1 MKDYFAGFEQGNSVG
16 IVFND
21 GKSEKNKVLRG
32 KVFGNVAKY
41 PSEWVQN
48 VNADVPVMQG
58 SFLVCLNPETKR
70 LGVIEL
76 NTFVKKYGWTIV
88 KVKRTRFEERPSKA
102 LSMVLEQSIAM
113 EDICC
118 EQKY

>member
-16 IVFND
+16 VVFND
-21 GKSEKNKVLRG
+21 GNSDKNKVLRG
-32 KVFGNVAKY
+32 KVFGNIAKY
-41 PSEWVQN
+41 PADWVQN
-48 VNADVPVMQG
+48 INKDITVMQG

-76 NTFVKKYGWTIV
+76 NTFVKKHGWEVI
-88 KVKRTRFEERPSKA
+88 KVKRTRFEERPSKM
-102 LSMVLEQSIAM
+102 LSMALEQAIAM

-118 EQKY
+118 EQQY